1 MKNKLT
7 NRKIFL
13 VEAVKVK
20 HSKTQVEFVLK
31 KKQEEDTKDMENHSK
46 FIILK

>member
-31 KKQEEDTKDMENHSK
+31 KNKKRTQKTWRTIPNSL
-46 FIILK
+46 F